1 MTLLNHNVLY
11 WTFNKN
17 MNNDMTNNNEMP
29 KAYEPANIENKWYP
43 LWEERGYFHGEPDP
57 EKKPYSIVIP
67 PPNVTGI
74 LHLGHI
80 LNNTLQDILVR
91 WRKMQGYE
99 VSWFP
104 GTDHAGIATESKVEK
119 TLRESGEA
127 GRDDL
132 GREKFI
138 DKVWSW
144 REEYGGTIIKQ
155 LRKLGTACDW
165 ERERFTMDEGLS
177 NAVRK
182 VFVDLYNKGYIYR
195 GQRMINWCPVA
206 KTALSDEEVIYK
218 DVNGKFYHY
227 KYPLS
232 DGSGA
237 LEIATTR
244 PETMFGDTAVAVHPD
259 DERYKDLIGKTVDLP
274 LTNRKIPIVADE
286 HADPEKGTGCVKITP
301 GHDPNDFMVGQR
313 HNLDII
319 SIMNDNGSLNAK
331 CGPEFEGLDR
341 FDARKKC
348 IKMLEEQG
356 LMIKIEDITHAVG
369 YSERGD
375 VPIETLVSAQWFCN
389 MKELAK
395 PAIEAVQ
402 SGKIKFHP
410 ERWSKTYDHWMEN
423 IQDWCISR
431 QIWWGHR
438 IPAWYNDETN
448 EIHVGMEEPSDGGKW
463 RQEED
468 VLDTWFSSWL
478 WPFSVMG
485 WPEKTET
492 LKYFYPTSDLVTGP
506 DIIFFWVARMIM
518 AGCEF
523 MDEIPFKNVYFTSI
537 IRDEQGRKLSK
548 SLGNSPDPL
557 DVIDTYGADA
567 LRFSIIYIAPVGMD
581 IRYSNEK
588 CELGR
593 NFANKLWNACR
604 FRQMQGSVTEGFRD
618 LSGVDHNKLTA
629 DEKWIIS
636 WINEAII
643 MTNKSLEDFR
653 FHYAAH
659 EIYELVWSTFCDW
672 FIETSKVRL
681 RGSEEEKQQVLQVL
695 DFVLFKILRLLHPFM
710 PFITEELA
718 HQMGFLNED
727 QTIMQE
733 SYPSPLTELKIPSI
747 MEKDHDLLDLVEAKF
762 QLVRAGRSLRADYNI
777 PDGKKISYFI
787 KAVDQKNA
795 DFLKNEVDSLKI
807 LMTASEIEISLDDYD
822 VENHGAAPSQIANA
836 GTVYLPLKGLIDIE
850 AELAKL
856 NKQKKELEGWIKGSM
871 AKLSNE
877 KFLNNAPEKVV
888 SAAKGHLE
896 DLKQKLERVNELI
909 ADLK

>member
-1 MTLLNHNVLY
+1 
-11 WTFNKN
+11 
-17 MNNDMTNNNEMP
+17 
-29 KAYEPANIENKWYP
+29 
-43 LWEERGYFHGEPDP
+43 
-57 EKKPYSIVIP
+57 
-67 PPNVTGI
+67 
-74 LHLGHI
+74 
-80 LNNTLQDILVR
+80 
-91 WRKMQGYE
+91 
-99 VSWFP
+99 
-104 GTDHAGIATESKVEK
+104 
-119 TLRESGEA
+119 
-127 GRDDL
+127 
-132 GREKFI
+132 
-138 DKVWSW
+138 
-144 REEYGGTIIKQ
+144 
-155 LRKLGTACDW
+155 
-165 ERERFTMDEGLS
+165 
-177 NAVRK
+177 
-182 VFVDLYNKGYIYR
+182 
-195 GQRMINWCPVA
+195 
-206 KTALSDEEVIYK
+206 
-218 DVNGKFYHY
+218 
-227 KYPLS
+227 
-232 DGSGA
+232 
-237 LEIATTR
+237 
-244 PETMFGDTAVAVHPD
+244 
-259 DERYKDLIGKTVDLP
+259 
-274 LTNRKIPIVADE
+274 
-286 HADPEKGTGCVKITP
+286 
-301 GHDPNDFMVGQR
+301 MVGQR
-313 HNLDII
+313 HDLDII
-319 SIMNDNGSLNAK
+319 AIMNDDASLNSK

-341 FDARKKC
+341 FEARKKC
-348 IKMLEEQG
+348 VKMLEEQG
-356 LMIKIEDITHAVG
+356 LMVEVEDIKHAVG

-402 SGKIKFHP
+402 SGKINFHP
-410 ERWSKTYDHWMEN
+410 QRWSKTYDHWMEN

-438 IPAWYNDETN
+438 IPAWYNDTTN
-448 EIHVGMEEPSDGGKW
+448 EIYVGMEAPSDGGVW
-463 RQEED
+463 TQEKD

-485 WPEKTET
+485 WPEKTDT
-492 LKYFYPTSDLVTGP
+492 LEYFYPTCDLVTGP

-523 MDEIPFKNVYFTSI
+523 MGDIPFKNVYFTSI
-537 IRDEQGRKLSK
+537 IRDDQGRKLSK

-557 DVIDTYGADA
+557 DVIDIYGADA

-604 FRQMQGSVTEGFRD
+604 FRLMQGPVTEGFRD
-618 LSGVDHNKLTA
+618 LSGVDHKLLTP

-653 FHYAAH
+653 FHYAVH

-681 RGSEEEKQQVLQVL
+681 YGSEEEKQQVLQVL

-733 SYPSPLTELKIPSI
+733 SYPSPLTDLKIPSI

-762 QLVRAGRSLRADYNI
+762 QLVRAGRSLRANAGV
-777 PDGKKISYFI
+777 PDGKKINYFV
-787 KAVDQKNA
+787 KATDQANA
-795 DFLKNEVDSLKI
+795 DFLNSEIESLKI
-807 LMTASEIEISLDDYD
+807 LLKAGNIEISLVDYD
-822 VENHGAAPSQIANA
+822 VASRGAAPSQIANA
-836 GTVYLPLKGLIDIE
+836 GIIYLPLEGLIDIE
-850 AELAKL
+850 EELKKL

-871 AKLSNE
+871 AKLSNQ

-896 DLKQKLERVNELI
+896 EMRQKLERVEQLI
-909 ADLK
+909 SDLK

>member
-1 MTLLNHNVLY
+1 MT
-11 WTFNKN
+11 K
-17 MNNDMTNNNEMP
+17 NNEMP

-43 LWEERGYFHGEPDP
+43 IWEERGYFHGEPDP
-57 EKKPYSIVIP
+57 KKKPYSIVIP

-119 TLRESGEA
+119 TLRETGEP

-132 GREKFI
+132 GRDKFI
-138 DKVWSW
+138 EKVWSW
-144 REEYGGTIIKQ
+144 REEYGGTIIRQ

-177 NAVRK
+177 HAVRK
-182 VFVDLYNKGYIYR
+182 VFVDLYDKGYIYR

-206 KTALSDEEVIYK
+206 RTALSDEEVIYK

-274 LTNRKIPIVADE
+274 LTDRKIPIVADE

-319 SIMNDNGSLNAK
+319 SIMNNDGSLNAK

-356 LMIKIEDITHAVG
+356 LMIKIEEITHAVG

-402 SGKIKFHP
+402 GGKIKFHP

-448 EIHVGMEEPSDGGKW
+448 EIYVGMEEPSDGGKW

-604 FRQMQGSVTEGFRD
+604 FRQMQGPVTEGFRD

-681 RGSEEEKQQVLQVL
+681 HGSEEEKQQVLQVL

-710 PFITEELA
+710 PFVTEELA
-718 HQMGFLNED
+718 HQMGFLSEE

-762 QLVRAGRSLRADYNI
+762 QLVRAGRSLRANYNI

-795 DFLKNEVDSLKI
+795 DFLNNEVESLKI
-807 LMTASEIEISLDDYD
+807 LMTASDIEISLDDYD
-822 VENHGAAPSQIANA
+822 VENRGAAPSQIANA

-856 NKQKKELEGWIKGSM
+856 NKQKKEIEGWIKGSM

-896 DLKQKLERVNELI
+896 ELKQKLERVDELI

>member
-1 MTLLNHNVLY
+1 MT
-11 WTFNKN
+11 K
-17 MNNDMTNNNEMP
+17 NNEMP

-43 LWEERGYFHGEPDP
+43 IWEERGYFHGEPDP

-119 TLRESGEA
+119 TLRETGEP

-132 GREKFI
+132 GRDKFI
-138 DKVWSW
+138 EKVWSW
-144 REEYGGTIIKQ
+144 REEYGGTIIRQ

-177 NAVRK
+177 HAVRK
-182 VFVDLYNKGYIYR
+182 VFVDLYDKGYIYR

-206 KTALSDEEVIYK
+206 RTALSDEEVIYK

-274 LTNRKIPIVADE
+274 LTDRKIPIVADE

-319 SIMNDNGSLNAK
+319 SIMNNDGSLNAK

-402 SGKIKFHP
+402 GGKIKFHP

-448 EIHVGMEEPSDGGKW
+448 EIYVGMEEPSDGSKW

-604 FRQMQGSVTEGFRD
+604 FRQMQGPVTEGFRD

-681 RGSEEEKQQVLQVL
+681 HGSEEEKQQVLQVL

-710 PFITEELA
+710 PFVTEELA
-718 HQMGFLNED
+718 HQMGFLSEE

-762 QLVRAGRSLRADYNI
+762 QLVRAGRSLRANYNI

-795 DFLKNEVDSLKI
+795 AFLNNEVESLKI
-807 LMTASEIEISLDDYD
+807 LMTASDIEISLDDYD
-822 VENHGAAPSQIANA
+822 VGNRGAAPSQIANA

-856 NKQKKELEGWIKGSM
+856 NKQKKEIEGWIKGSM

-896 DLKQKLERVNELI
+896 ELKQKLERVDELI